1 MVDGCEIDSLPAE
14 DRMVFERLFFEMFGV
29 PRGVYGPVE
38 RSAFPDGQEMTVV
51 YATKGSNSLSD
62 IDWIG

>member
-29 PRGVYGPVE
+29 PRGVYGPAK
-38 RSAFPDGQEMTVV
+38 RPGFSDGQEMYVNPVV
-51 YATKGSNSLSD
+51 NDDGVTPFL
-62 IDWIG
+62 DWF

>member
-1 MVDGCEIDSLPAE
+1 MVDGCEIDSLPTE

-38 RSAFPDGQEMTVV
+38 RPGFSDGQETYVNPVV
-51 YATKGSNSLSD
+51 NDDGVTPFL
-62 IDWIG
+62 DWC